1 MHKNACFV
9 YHCDIQRAPI
19 LEEGEI
25 EELVVDCEVI
35 IGSVII
41 GCRRGAASRSG
52 AYAWLISLIQ
62 GNLVQCLRVRW
73 WMGKGCKVKSDGRR
87 SLSW

>member
-1 MHKNACFV
+1 MTRGGSAARTLSHLEEFMHKNACLV

-35 IGSVII
+35 IGSVI
-41 GCRRGAASRSG
+41 
-52 AYAWLISLIQ
+52 
-62 GNLVQCLRVRW
+62 V
-73 WMGKGCKVKSDGRR
+73 GRR
-87 SLSW
+87 

>member
-1 MHKNACFV
+1 MHKNACLV

-41 GCRRGAASRSG
+41 GCRRGAAICSR
-52 AYAWLISLIQ
+52 AYGWLVSWVR
-62 GNLVQCLRVRW
+62 GNFVKCL
-73 WMGKGCKVKSDGRR
+73 
-87 SLSW
+87 

>member
-25 EELVVDCEVI
+25 KELVVDCKVI

-41 GCRRGAASRSG
+41 GCCRRAASCSR
-52 AYAWLISLIQ
+52 AYAWLVSLIG
-62 GNLVQCLRVRW
+62 GNFVQCLRVGW
-73 WMGKGCKVKSDGRR
+73 WMGKGCKVKSNER
-87 SLSW
+87 